1 MSKCELTIKTIYFF
15 APIRPAPI
23 PTTLSQRLFTEII
36 IIRIINLVY
45 IPSHPVTKRSIQEF
59 QGVETFSKQ
68 KNGIEKRREGGTE
81 EGRGKKRGTMMTK
94 YGEEDPGR
102 KFRG

>member
-1 MSKCELTIKTIYFF
+1 M
-15 APIRPAPI
+15 
-23 PTTLSQRLFTEII
+23 
-36 IIRIINLVY
+36 
-45 IPSHPVTKRSIQEF
+45 TKRSIQEF